1 MVGWAARLPVSTEHL
16 HTDTHK
22 DKIGSYT
29 RMAPGGG
36 FGAGIFGAARK
47 IVINTASSAAG
58 TGAVLGVHSA
68 MTPNNDRF
76 QDSTLIQPSIKD
88 THSLVS
94 VDMEGTTSMFMIA
107 MVSLLVAIVLGV
119 CCHACRCSPA
129 SLLKRREQRE
139 MSQMLKRNMEL
150 QEEIFAK
157 EKVANIRA
165 LEHKMEEGVGG
176 IGAVAS
182 NTATAPT
189 PPAGPA
195 RGGQGH

>member
-1 MVGWAARLPVSTEHL
+1 MRW
-16 HTDTHK
+16 
-22 DKIGSYT
+22 IGL
-29 RMAPGGG
+29 
-36 FGAGIFGAARK
+36 FGAARK
-47 IVINTASSAAG
+47 IAINTASSVAG

-68 MTPNNDRF
+68 LTPNNDRF
-76 QDSTLIQPSIKD
+76 QDSTLIQPTIKD

-119 CCHACRCSPA
+119 CCHVCRCSLA

-157 EKVANIRA
+157 EKIANNRA
-165 LEHKMEEGVGG
+165 LEYKMEEGVGG
-176 IGAVAS
+176 LGAVAS
-182 NTATAPT
+182 NTVTALT
-189 PPAGPA
+189 PPAGLA
-195 RGGQGH
+195 RGGKGH